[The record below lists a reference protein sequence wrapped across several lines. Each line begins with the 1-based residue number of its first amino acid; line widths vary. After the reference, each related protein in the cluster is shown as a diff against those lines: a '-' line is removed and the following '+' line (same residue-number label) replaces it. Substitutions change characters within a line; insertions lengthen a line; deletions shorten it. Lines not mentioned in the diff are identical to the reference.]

1 MHASSTNGCAFV
13 YFTVQCCIGYSNS
26 LYFNPRM
33 SRSKDKSSGDIVD
46 TAKKHQ
52 VKMMEIKM
60 KITKRLEQ
68 GTEGIGGP
76 EK

>member
-1 MHASSTNGCAFV
+1 
-13 YFTVQCCIGYSNS
+13 
-26 LYFNPRM
+26 M
-33 SRSKDKSSGDIVD
+33 SRSKHKSSGDIVG

-52 VKMMEIKM
+52 VKMMETKM
-60 KITKRLEQ
+60 KIAKRLEQ